1 MFAPFFRAA
10 ARAPGR
16 RAALRRAIF
25 GHLVLITIAAT
36 VLAQRPDPDLRTGI
50 GYLLLIVGLV
60 EGGAL
65 IGWRLTQLPK
75 SQALEFLLTS
85 PVHPPRVF
93 LAEAAV
99 GVVRFSLVWLT
110 GVPILVP
117 LIANGVIE
125 PRDIAPL
132 AGMPLL
138 WGILAGLG
146 LTAWVYEPASVRRVG
161 EWIGF
166 LGVMLYLVVGVVA
179 AERLA
184 NWLNALPPPLA
195 RALYD
200 SILFLRDW
208 NPFGVIK
215 YWFDP
220 RTPPEAAWD
229 RLLWVHGAATVVAV
243 VFLIRAAGRLRGHF
257 QDRHYLPLSTS
268 RPTELDK
275 IGDRPLSWWAVR
287 RVREYSGRV
296 NLQLAGGFCLLYA
309 LFIIAEEDWPPWMG
323 RLVFQIV
330 ETWGGAPAVATG
342 MAVMAAVPA
351 AFQFG
356 LWDPSAQDRCRRLE
370 LLLLTDLSG
379 WDYWHAAWSA
389 AWTRGR
395 GYLFAAGVL
404 WLALGLS
411 QRNSWLEVLAA
422 ATGSLLMGLLY
433 FAVGFR
439 LFASAGQTNGV
450 ASLLTLGLPIGLV
463 GLVRAGWDG
472 AVPWLPPGLSYAPLA
487 HGVTENWVLAA
498 LATLGVTAWLT
509 KQGLNRCEADLR
521 SWYDANHSR
530 K

>member
-1 MFAPFFRAA
+1 
-10 ARAPGR
+10 
-16 RAALRRAIF
+16 
-25 GHLVLITIAAT
+25 
-36 VLAQRPDPDLRTGI
+36 
-50 GYLLLIVGLV
+50 
-60 EGGAL
+60 
-65 IGWRLTQLPK
+65 
-75 SQALEFLLTS
+75 
-85 PVHPPRVF
+85 
-93 LAEAAV
+93 
-99 GVVRFSLVWLT
+99 
-110 GVPILVP
+110 
-117 LIANGVIE
+117 
-125 PRDIAPL
+125 
-132 AGMPLL
+132 
-138 WGILAGLG
+138 
-146 LTAWVYEPASVRRVG
+146 
-161 EWIGF
+161 
-166 LGVMLYLVVGVVA
+166 
-179 AERLA
+179 
-184 NWLNALPPPLA
+184 
-195 RALYD
+195 
-200 SILFLRDW
+200 
-208 NPFGVIK
+208 
-215 YWFDP
+215 
-220 RTPPEAAWD
+220 
-229 RLLWVHGAATVVAV
+229 
-243 VFLIRAAGRLRGHF
+243 
-257 QDRHYLPLSTS
+257 
-268 RPTELDK
+268 
-275 IGDRPLSWWAVR
+275 
-287 RVREYSGRV
+287 
-296 NLQLAGGFCLLYA
+296 
-309 LFIIAEEDWPPWMG
+309 MG

-463 GLVRAGWDG
+463 GLVRAGWHG

-487 HGVTENWVLAA
+487 HGVTENWVLAV